1 MSTIT
6 IRISAASVLLLL
18 ASSASADPLLEVG
31 GTTGIHFYSENSELG
46 VPDSVMP
53 PTQQNATPIGVRGG
67 LFWRERY
74 GVEAEL
80 AVLPAI
86 AREQQFDVTTLT
98 YRLQGVY
105 EHALPAMPKLVP
117 FGLFGIGAMA
127 VVSTQAQDSIGHDTD
142 FIFYFGVGAKYRLRE
157 DWGVRADARMLFPP
171 SSVGDSVT
179 DDYELLVS
187 VYKEWGRK
195 VDHVNHDRD
204 GDGILDDI
212 DACDGEAEDK
222 DGFEDANGCPDLDND
237 KDGIADATDKCI
249 SEPED
254 KDGFADE
261 DGCPELDNDKD
272 GFADTADTC
281 PNDAEDKDNFED
293 TDGCPDLDNDKDGIA
308 DLVDKCRIE
317 PETENGYQDSDGCPD
332 EIPVVV
338 QRFTGVIQGINFT
351 LGKADIL
358 SSSYKTLDA
367 AVDVLKQFPDLSLEI
382 GGHTDDRAM
391 IPGSPYAGNAELSK
405 ARAESV
411 KAYMVKKGVP
421 ADRLSTQGYG
431 DTQPVE
437 PPTGLKGSALE
448 AARAKNRRVEFK
460 PVSQP
465 ATTAPAPTA
474 PAPAAPATTAPA
486 PAAPATTAPAP
497 AAPAPA
503 PTTPKLK

>member
-1 MSTIT
+1 MSKISTPT
-6 IRISAASVLLLL
+6 SAAAVLLLL
-18 ASSASADPLLEVG
+18 ASPSAADPLLEVG
-31 GTTGIHFYSENSELG
+31 GTAGIHFYSENSELG

-86 AREQQFDVTTLT
+86 ARNDEFDVTTLT

-105 EHALPAMPKLVP
+105 EHALPTMPKLVP

-142 FIFYFGVGAKYRLRE
+142 FIFYFGAGAKYRLRE

-187 VYKEWGRK
+187 IYKEWGRK
-195 VDHVNHDRD
+195 VEHVNRDRD

-237 KDGIADATDKCI
+237 QDGIADATDKCI
-249 SEPED
+249 LEPED

-272 GFADTADTC
+272 GLADTADKC
-281 PNDAEDKDNFED
+281 ANDPEDKDGFED
-293 TDGCPDLDNDKDGIA
+293 EDGCPDLDNDKDGVA
-308 DLVDKCRIE
+308 DAADKCIDE
-317 PETENGYQDSDGCPD
+317 PETANGFEDTDGCPD
-332 EIPVVV
+332 VLPVVI
-338 QRFTGVIQGINFT
+338 QRFTGVIPGINFT

-367 AVDVLKQFPDLSLEI
+367 AVDVLKQFPDLTLEI
-382 GGHTDDRAM
+382 AGHTDDRAM
-391 IPGSPYAGNAELSK
+391 IPGSPYADNVELSK
-405 ARAESV
+405 ARADSV

-421 ADRLSTQGYG
+421 AERLTTQGYG
-431 DTQPVE
+431 DAQPVE
-437 PPTGLKGSALE
+437 PPAGLKGRALE

-460 PVSQP
+460 PVSQ
-465 ATTAPAPTA
+465 A
-474 PAPAAPATTAPA
+474 PAPAASAP
-486 PAAPATTAPAP
+486 T
-497 AAPAPA
+497 PAPA
-503 PTTPKLK
+503 PTTTTPPTAPAPTTTPPAPAPAPKLK